1 MSSLT
6 KLMKKVSTNHNGRFP
21 VLSAGIAGGV
31 VAGIGII
38 VRLAVLHVVSPL
50 EDIILRSLL
59 EHGVSLALSPI
70 WTEPL
75 VGLTEVAAS
84 ACFGVMIGLVAAA
97 LHWSVMRSAY
107 LTVAIAGAAQVVLGL
122 LPRVPL

>member
-1 MSSLT
+1 
-6 KLMKKVSTNHNGRFP
+6 

-84 ACFGVMIGLVAAA
+84 ACFGVMIGLVVAA